1 MVFPFA
7 YQNGQLNVIEPVS
20 FEYTS
25 ARNIERACQLAVE
38 GNDLRERPQPV
49 LLNVLGSFKPD
60 QAEYVEQV
68 RRVLDKY
75 RVALHTS
82 HELDQLIEVIAQT
95 AH

>member
-1 MVFPFA
+1 
-7 YQNGQLNVIEPVS
+7 LNVIEPVS

-38 GNDLRERPQPV
+38 GNDLQEQPQPV

-60 QAEYVEQV
+60 QAENVEQV

-82 HELDQLIEVIAQT
+82 HELDRLIEVIAQT